1 MKRLGAA
8 IAVSTLL
15 LLAACEGQADEN
27 LAAAAENG
35 AAAIGEGVEEVAD
48 DAGNALDKAGDTIGN
63 QAAKIENGVDLDV
76 DVNTGNA
83 AANTQ

>member
-8 IAVSTLL
+8 IVVSSLF
-15 LLAACEGQADEN
+15 LLAACEGRADEN
-27 LAAAAENG
+27 IAAAAENG
-35 AAAIGEGVEEVAD
+35 AAAVGEGIEEVAD
-48 DAGNALDKAGDTIGN
+48 DAGNALEQAGATVSN
-63 QAAKIENGVDLDV
+63 QAATIENGVDLDV